1 MSEKP
6 KRTPEEEAALD
17 RKIAEIR
24 QRNKEIE
31 ERRKVIEDEA
41 KQYVAPK
48 SVTLKGAPVQPQE
61 SAKTSHDEPSTAR
74 PKAKRQPQAKWD
86 REWDSGKQP
95 AANWKMNVP
104 EYGDEGCRPFR
115 NAYAPNRTRRLN
127 GSHIGRAG
135 NAPRLDGNVGH
146 TKRVAAGARRQEAQ
160 LRNPAFFHD
169 DRFPNG
175 ESKRT
180 DANDIDNG
188 KLPAAIEGKK
198 IASRVTMRPSNSA
211 AS

>member
-1 MSEKP
+1 
-6 KRTPEEEAALD
+6 
-17 RKIAEIR
+17 
-24 QRNKEIE
+24 
-31 ERRKVIEDEA
+31 
-41 KQYVAPK
+41 
-48 SVTLKGAPVQPQE
+48 
-61 SAKTSHDEPSTAR
+61 
-74 PKAKRQPQAKWD
+74 
-86 REWDSGKQP
+86 
-95 AANWKMNVP
+95 MNVP

-211 AS
+211 ASVGSALRASHAVLHFRGINVLFLRRKSSQATEEGRAILGYVVSLGNPTKLTGWQRRMAVTDRRSRKASESRGIIRDKTLVERKTVTTPS

>member
-1 MSEKP
+1 
-6 KRTPEEEAALD
+6 
-17 RKIAEIR
+17 
-24 QRNKEIE
+24 
-31 ERRKVIEDEA
+31 
-41 KQYVAPK
+41 
-48 SVTLKGAPVQPQE
+48 
-61 SAKTSHDEPSTAR
+61 
-74 PKAKRQPQAKWD
+74 
-86 REWDSGKQP
+86 
-95 AANWKMNVP
+95 MNVP

-211 AS
+211 ASVGSALRASHAVMHFRGSNVLFLRRKSSQATEEGRAILGYVVSLQNPTKLTGCRRRMAVMDRRSRKADESREIVRGKTLVGTKTVTTPS